1 MNKADVVKT
10 IQIIFSE
17 HNDYWQNKSS
27 EMKKYR
33 DVYQTQFWRTLDYDA
48 SMIRVETPD
57 GYSYIESYIAS
68 LFTRAPAVVVGKD
81 IAATVNDGVQG
92 NPDAAQSV
100 INRWLFN
107 KREQIENA
115 SRLALIYDYAALK
128 LIPQNSEQML
138 DKAEAVAVPPWEVI
152 VDRDAGA
159 PQQQRFI
166 GHTYFMTLTDAKAR
180 FGAKKFTAIPKLDYF
195 DKYGPSNAMPRYDGQ
210 ARQSI
215 DDLPDSYLYIQVVEL
230 YDLLQDEVYF
240 WTPQYANGAE
250 LLDRAQIPLR
260 TSDERPLPPLSLLY
274 YSRVP
279 DSPMEGIS
287 AMGRVY
293 DQLYEK
299 NILRTYWAN
308 SVRRDSRQ
316 YIYKE
321 GTMDEEALAK
331 VTAGVDGAMIAVDND
346 TLDGVIR
353 EVPITPISTNFD
365 RYSAYLEQDLTKGSV
380 IQSFA
385 GEPTKAS
392 ATEITAIASYA
403 ASEMGKL
410 ARERDSMIEN
420 ISLIYLRYVYLMAEE
435 GQRAIV
441 DANGKA
447 VVVTPEDLNAQFKIV
462 ALDQGSQPLADA
474 LKKQNLVALLPTLQS
489 LGVPGDILLEEVVRA
504 YELPRTFLDK
514 AREAMQMAQGAPQ
527 GDNVRAPTS
536 AAASRLEAGPTE
548 QINSA
553 SQIANR
559 ITRGGPQQ

>member
-1 MNKADVVKT
+1 MNKSDVIKL
-10 IQIIFSE
+10 IQVIFSE
-17 HNDYWQNKSS
+17 HQDYWQNKSS

-33 DVYQTQFWRTLDYDA
+33 DVYETKFWRTLDYDA

-81 IAATVNDGVQG
+81 VAANAGLTSTG
-92 NPDAAQSV
+92 NPEAAQAV
-100 INRWLFN
+100 INRWLFH

-128 LIPQNSEQML
+128 LIPQMSEQML
-138 DKAEAVAVPPWEVI
+138 DMAETVAVPPWEVI
-152 VDRDAGA
+152 VDRDAGS
-159 PQQQRFI
+159 PVQQRYI
-166 GHTYFMTLTDAKAR
+166 GHTYFLTVDAARER

-195 DKYGPSNAMPRYDGQ
+195 DRYGPANAMPRYDGQ

-240 WTPQYANGAE
+240 WTPQWQNGQE
-250 LLDRAQIPLR
+250 LLERAQIPLR
-260 TSDERPLPPLSLLY
+260 TPDERPIPPIALLY
-274 YSRVP
+274 YSRIP

-331 VTAGVDGAMIAVDND
+331 VTAGVDGAMIAVDNE

-385 GEPTKAS
+385 GQPTKAS

-410 ARERDSMIEN
+410 ARERDGLIER
-420 ISLIYLRYVYLMAEE
+420 IASIYLRYIYLLSDE
-435 GQRAIV
+435 GQKAV
-441 DANGKA
+441 VEAGGKA

-489 LGVPGDILLEEVVRA
+489 LGVPSNLLLDEIVRA
-504 YELPRTFLDK
+504 YELPRNFIDAAAT
-514 AREAMQMAQGAPQ
+514 AAMQGAAP
-527 GDNVRAPTS
+527 GGGVRAPTS

-553 SQIANR
+553 AQVANR
-559 ITRGGPQQ
+559 ITRGG

>member
-1 MNKADVVKT
+1 MNKSDVIKL
-10 IQIIFSE
+10 IQVIFSE
-17 HNDYWQNKSS
+17 HSDYWQQKSS

-33 DVYQTQFWRTLDYDA
+33 DVYETKFWRSLDYDA

-81 IAATVNDGVQG
+81 VAANAGLTSTG
-92 NPDAAQSV
+92 NPEAAQAV
-100 INRWLFN
+100 INRWLFH

-128 LIPQNSEQML
+128 LIPQMSEQML
-138 DKAEAVAVPPWEVI
+138 DMAETVAVPPWEVI
-152 VDRDAGA
+152 VDRDAGS
-159 PQQQRFI
+159 PVQQRYI
-166 GHTYFMTLTDAKAR
+166 GHTYFLTVDAARER

-195 DKYGPSNAMPRYDGQ
+195 DRYGPANAMPRYDGQ

-240 WTPQYANGAE
+240 WTPQWQNGQE
-250 LLDRAQIPLR
+250 LLERAQIPLR
-260 TSDERPLPPLSLLY
+260 TPDERPIPPIALLY
-274 YSRVP
+274 YSRIP

-331 VTAGVDGAMIAVDND
+331 VTAGVDGAMIAVDNE

-385 GEPTKAS
+385 GQPTKAS

-410 ARERDSMIEN
+410 ARERDGLIER
-420 ISLIYLRYVYLMAEE
+420 IASIYLRYIYLLSDE
-435 GQRAIV
+435 GQKAV
-441 DANGKA
+441 VEAGGKA

-489 LGVPGDILLEEVVRA
+489 LGVPSNLLLDEIVRA
-504 YELPRTFLDK
+504 YELPRNFID
-514 AREAMQMAQGAPQ
+514 AAAAAAMQGAAP
-527 GDNVRAPTS
+527 GGGVRAPTS

-553 SQIANR
+553 AQVANR
-559 ITRGGPQQ
+559 ITRGG

>member
-1 MNKADVVKT
+1 MNKQDVLKT
-10 IQIIFSE
+10 IRVIFSE
-17 HNDYWQNKSS
+17 HNDYWQQKSS

-33 DVYQTQFWRTLDYDA
+33 DVYETKFWRTLDYDA

-57 GYSYIESYIAS
+57 GYSYIESYISS

-81 IAATVNDGVQG
+81 VSANINDGHAG
-92 NPDAAQSV
+92 NPEAAQTV
-100 INRWLFN
+100 INRWLFK
-107 KREQIENA
+107 KRPQIENA
-115 SRLALIYDYAALK
+115 SRLALIYDYSALK
-128 LIPQNSEQML
+128 LIPQTSENML
-138 DKAEAVAVPPWEVI
+138 DKAEVVAVPPWEVI
-152 VDRDAGA
+152 VDRDAGS

-166 GHTYFMTLTDAKAR
+166 GHTYFMTVEDAKRR
-180 FGAKKFTAIPKLDYF
+180 FGAKRFTPIPKLDYF
-195 DKYGPSNAMPRYDGQ
+195 DRYGPSNAMPRYDGQ

-215 DDLPDSYLYIQVVEL
+215 DDLPDSYLYIQLVEL
-230 YDLLQDEVYF
+230 YDLIQDEVYF
-240 WTPQYANGAE
+240 WTPQWQNGDE
-250 LLDRAQIPLR
+250 LLERAQIPLR
-260 TSDERPLPPLSLLY
+260 TCDEKPVPPLALLY
-274 YSRVP
+274 YSRIP

-331 VTAGVDGAMIAVDND
+331 ITAGVDGAMIAVDND
-346 TLDGVIR
+346 SLDGVIR

-410 ARERDSMIEN
+410 ARERDAMIEH
-420 ISLIYLRYVYLMAEE
+420 ISLIYLRYIYLLSENE
-435 GQRAIV
+435 QAIV
-441 DANGKA
+441 EAGGKA
-447 VVVTPEDLNAQFKIV
+447 VVVTEEDLDAQFKII

-489 LGVPGDILLEEVVRA
+489 LGVPGEVLLEEVVRA
-504 YELPRTFLDK
+504 YELPRSFLDK
-514 AREAMQMAQGAPQ
+514 ARAAMEAGAA
-527 GDNVRAPTS
+527 GGAVRAPTS
-536 AAASRLEAGPTE
+536 AAAQRLESGPTE

-553 SQIANR
+553 AQVANR
-559 ITRGGPQQ
+559 ITRGG

>member
-1 MNKADVVKT
+1 MNKSDVVKL
-10 IQIIFSE
+10 IRIIFSE
-17 HNDYWQNKSS
+17 HQDYWQTKSS

-33 DVYQTQFWRTLDYDA
+33 DVYQTRFWRQLDYDA

-81 IAATVNDGVQG
+81 VAANVYDGAPG
-92 NPDAAQSV
+92 NPEAAQAV
-100 INRWLFN
+100 INRWLFK

-128 LIPQNSEQML
+128 LIPQTSEQML
-138 DKAEAVAVPPWEVI
+138 DKAETVAVPPWEVI
-152 VDRDAGA
+152 VDRDAGS
-159 PQQQRFI
+159 PLQQRYI
-166 GHTYFMTLTDAKAR
+166 GHTYFLTIDAARER

-215 DDLPDSYLYIQVVEL
+215 DDLPDSYLYVQIVEL

-240 WTPQYANGAE
+240 WTPQWQNGEE
-250 LLDRAQIPLR
+250 LLERAQIPLR
-260 TSDERPLPPLSLLY
+260 TCDERPIPPISLLY
-274 YSRVP
+274 YSRIP

-331 VTAGVDGAMIAVDND
+331 ITAGVDGAMIAVDND
-346 TLDGVIR
+346 SLDGILR

-385 GEPTKAS
+385 GNPTKAS

-410 ARERDSMIEN
+410 ARERDALIEH
-420 ISLIYLRYVYLMAEE
+420 ISLIYLRYIYLLADE
-435 GQRAIV
+435 GQKAIV
-441 DANGKA
+441 EAGGKA
-447 VVVTPEDLNAQFKIV
+447 VVVTPEDLDAQFKII

-489 LGVPGDILLEEVVRA
+489 LGVPSGLLLEEIVRA
-504 YELPRTFLDK
+504 YELPRNFVD
-514 AREAMQMAQGAPQ
+514 AAAAAMQQGAAPA
-527 GDNVRAPTS
+527 GGVRAPTS

-553 SQIANR
+553 AQVANR
-559 ITRGGPQQ
+559 ITKGG

>member
-1 MNKADVVKT
+1 MNKQDVLKT
-10 IQIIFSE
+10 IRVIFSE
-17 HNDYWQNKSS
+17 HNDYWQQKSS

-33 DVYQTQFWRTLDYDA
+33 DVYETKFWRTLDYDA

-57 GYSYIESYIAS
+57 GYSYIESYISS

-81 IAATVNDGVQG
+81 VSANINDGHAG
-92 NPDAAQSV
+92 NPEAAQTV
-100 INRWLFN
+100 INRWLFK
-107 KREQIENA
+107 KRPQIENA

-128 LIPQNSEQML
+128 LIPQTSENML
-138 DKAEAVAVPPWEVI
+138 DKAETVAVPPWEVI
-152 VDRDAGA
+152 VDRDAGS

-166 GHTYFMTLTDAKAR
+166 GHTYFMTVEDAKRR
-180 FGAKKFTAIPKLDYF
+180 FGAKRFTPIPKLDYF
-195 DKYGPSNAMPRYDGQ
+195 DRYGPSNAMPRYDGQ

-215 DDLPDSYLYIQVVEL
+215 DDLPDSYLYIQLVEL
-230 YDLLQDEVYF
+230 YDLIQDEVYF
-240 WTPQYANGAE
+240 WTPQWQNGDE
-250 LLDRAQIPLR
+250 LLERAQIPLR
-260 TSDERPLPPLSLLY
+260 TCDEKPVPPLALLY
-274 YSRVP
+274 YSRIP

-331 VTAGVDGAMIAVDND
+331 ITAGVDGAMIAVDND
-346 TLDGVIR
+346 SLDGVIR

-410 ARERDSMIEN
+410 ARERDAMIEH
-420 ISLIYLRYVYLMAEE
+420 ISLIYLRYIYLLSEDE
-435 GQRAIV
+435 QAIV
-441 DANGKA
+441 EAGGKA
-447 VVVTPEDLNAQFKIV
+447 VVVTEEDLDAQFKII

-489 LGVPGDILLEEVVRA
+489 LGVPGEVLLEEVVRA
-504 YELPRTFLDK
+504 YELPRSFLDK
-514 AREAMQMAQGAPQ
+514 ARAAMEAGAP
-527 GDNVRAPTS
+527 GGAVRAPTS
-536 AAASRLEAGPTE
+536 AAAQRLESGPTE

-553 SQIANR
+553 AQVANR
-559 ITRGGPQQ
+559 ITRGG

>member
-1 MNKADVVKT
+1 MKKTDIVKT
-10 IQIIFSE
+10 LKIIFSE
-17 HNDYWQNKSS
+17 HNDYWEQRAS

-33 DVYQTQFWRTLDYDA
+33 DVYQTKFWRTLQHDN

-68 LFTRAPAVVVGKD
+68 LFSRAPAVVVGKD
-81 IAATVNDGVQG
+81 VAATMSNSSPS

-100 INRWLFN
+100 INRWLFK

-115 SRLALIYDYAALK
+115 SRLALIYDYSALK
-128 LIPQNSEQML
+128 VIPQKSNQML
-138 DKAEAVAVPPWEVI
+138 DKAEVVAVPPWEVI
-152 VDRDAGA
+152 VDRDAGS
-159 PQQQRFI
+159 PLQQRFI
-166 GHTYFMTLTDAKAR
+166 GHTYFLTLQDATER
-180 FGAKKFTAIPKLDYF
+180 FGAKKFTAIPKRDYF
-195 DKYGPSNAMPRYDGQ
+195 DKYGPSGAMPRYNGQ

-215 DDLPDSYLYIQVVEL
+215 DDLPSSYLYIQIVEL
-230 YDLLQDEVYF
+230 YDLLQDEVYY
-240 WTPQYANGAE
+240 WTQQWQNGEE
-250 LLDRAQIPLR
+250 LLEKAQIPLR
-260 TSDERPLPPLSLLY
+260 TVDDRAIPPLSLLY
-274 YSRVP
+274 YSRIP

-316 YIYKE
+316 YLYKE

-346 TLDGVIR
+346 SLDGVIR

-385 GEPTKAS
+385 GQPTKAS

-410 ARERDSMIEN
+410 ARERDSMIETV
-420 ISLIYLRYVYLMAEE
+420 SLIYLRYIYLLADE
-435 GQRAIV
+435 GEKAIV
-441 DANGKA
+441 EAGGKG
-447 VVVTPEDLNAQFKIV
+447 VVITPDDLNAEFKIV
-462 ALDQGSQPLADA
+462 ALDQGSQPLSDA

-489 LGVPGDILLEEVVRA
+489 LGVPGDVLLDEVVRA
-504 YELPRTFLDK
+504 YELPRSFLDK
-514 AREAMQMAQGAPQ
+514 AREAIQAGEAQAGA
-527 GDNVRAPTS
+527 VRAPTS
-536 AAASRLEAGPTE
+536 AAAQRLEAGPRE

-553 SQIANR
+553 AQ
-559 ITRGGPQQ
+559 TVQKLRGA